1 MQYDLDFILKN
12 ILLCKLYSLQ
22 MSTNVYSVSRLRT
35 IRQITSA
42 EKYIL
47 ELEHKLVLR
56 SEVTPLQIVNKS
68 EI

>member
-12 ILLCKLYSLQ
+12 ILLCELYSLQ
-22 MSTNVYSVSRLRT
+22 ISTNVYSVSRLRT
-35 IRQITSA
+35 IRQITST
-42 EKYIL
+42 EKNIL